1 MSLFIMNRQI
11 VHSPTTYTC
20 TCIVH
25 CRVKLYYDNCNS
37 TEKIELQKD
46 LKICPLS
53 KSRMLIS
60 SMPRVNG
67 VLCFILMSIH
77 MFDNL

>member
-1 MSLFIMNRQI
+1 MI
-11 VHSPTTYTC
+11 VLWLWYLTIPE
-20 TCIVH
+20 VH
-25 CRVKLYYDNCNS
+25 CRVKLYYDNWNS
-37 TEKIELQKD
+37 REKIELQKD

-67 VLCFILMSIH
+67 VLCLILMPIY
-77 MFDNL
+77 MFDNLSDGKDF